1 MLCHVAFWCYNDQRK
16 YLPKILDKIKQSG
29 QLCITVAIGCSHTIA
44 VLDRVKCSLTAV
56 ALRPKKEHHIGFIV
70 LSLIKTKPEV
80 TQVIIVH
87 KRSDTTKCTVFQNKR
102 AEE

>member
-1 MLCHVAFWCYNDQRK
+1 MLHSGAKMTRENIF
-16 YLPKILDKIKQSG
+16 KIVDKIKQSG
-29 QLCITVAIGCSHTIA
+29 QVCISVAAGCSHTIA
-44 VLDRVKCSLTAV
+44 TLDGVKCRLTTV
-56 ALRPKKEHHIGFIV
+56 PLKPKKEHHIGFIV